1 MNRLFSA
8 LLPAALYVAV
18 AATPGRAEF
27 LLQVPAGVLTAGA
40 DFELTLVVT
49 NPTNEALAQT
59 PPPVLP
65 VVLRSGA
72 AAVSAVFRP
81 EPQTLF
87 AGTIPPGGFRST
99 VYRGTLPEHFAGLVV
114 IDATGSRAG
123 RAAVEVAPPGPG
135 LASAQ
140 PAPTSSTADL
150 PPPPAPA
157 PGVAREFGFSPHE
170 PLFFVAGGSGG
181 SNARFQLSF
190 KFRPIGPSDDQVA
203 GRGLWEDLYL
213 GFTQTSLWDLHAPSK
228 PFTDSS
234 YRPSLFYFRNSLDRR
249 FLGARLGFASGFE
262 HESNGRDG
270 ADSRSINLVFA
281 RPSLRW
287 GPPDGWQVW
296 FSPKF
301 YYYLE
306 KSENA
311 DLPHYRGYGDYQ
323 FAVLNPRSWKLSA
336 TVRAGTS
343 GRGSVLVDASYPFS
357 RINDYF
363 PLGWVHGYLD
373 VQFFN
378 GWGES
383 FLHYNQRAET
393 QFRVGFM
400 AIR

>member
-1 MNRLFSA
+1 MNRLSISFRLAA
-8 LLPAALYVAV
+8 LCAITAWLPAHADV
-18 AATPGRAEF
+18 
-27 LLQVPAGVLTAGA
+27 LLQAPAGLLTAGA
-40 DFELTLVVT
+40 DFELALVVT
-49 NPTNEALAQT
+49 NPTNDPVEQT

-72 AAVSAVFRP
+72 AAVSAVLRP
-81 EPQTLF
+81 EPQALF
-87 AGTIPPGGFRST
+87 AAAIPPGGFRST
-99 VYRGTLPEHFAGLVV
+99 IYRGTLPERFAGLVI
-114 IDATGSRAG
+114 IDATASRAG
-123 RAAVEVAPPGPG
+123 RVAVEVSLPAPG
-135 LASAQ
+135 LASAS
-140 PAPTSSTADL
+140 PTPTSSAAEA

-157 PGVAREFGFSPHE
+157 PAGVREFGFSPHE
-170 PLFFVAGGSGG
+170 PLFFVGGGSGG

-203 GRGLWEDLYL
+203 GRGFWEDLYL

-234 YRPSLFYFRNSLDRR
+234 YRPSLFYFRNSLDRK
-249 FLGARLGFASGFE
+249 FLGARLGLASGFE

-270 ADSRSINLVFA
+270 TDSRSINIVFA
-281 RPSLRW
+281 RPTLRW
-287 GPPDGWQVW
+287 GAPDGWQVW

-323 FAVLNPRSWKLSA
+323 FAVLNPRSWKLAA
-336 TVRAGTS
+336 TVRAGTA

-393 QFRVGFM
+393 QFRIGFM